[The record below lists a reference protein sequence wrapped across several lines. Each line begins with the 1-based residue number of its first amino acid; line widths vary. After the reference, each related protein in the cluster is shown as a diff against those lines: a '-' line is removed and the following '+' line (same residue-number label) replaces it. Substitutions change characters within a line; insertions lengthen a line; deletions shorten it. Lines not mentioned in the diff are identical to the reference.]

1 MPPALGEGEGLLESE
16 DAGVGETRRPLSEAP
31 PAGGLGVVAV
41 TVTSLCAGSL
51 LLPAFLFGSR
61 RAGIDG
67 NDGSEL
73 NEDNAENEDIELLE
87 PNQSKARR
95 LSRDGAEAPPFSGVE
110 DEGGE
115 EAEGGAFPLARSV
128 VLFPPVN
135 VGLLESRT
143 DCLSGLVSPPALGA
157 TVGRPFPSEGELWF
171 PFVALLLFV
180 AVDSVADMGISV

>member
-1 MPPALGEGEGLLESE
+1 M
-16 DAGVGETRRPLSEAP
+16 
-31 PAGGLGVVAV
+31 AV

-95 LSRDGAEAPPFSGVE
+95 LSRDGAEAPPFSGGE

-128 VLFPPVN
+128 APVN

-157 TVGRPFPSEGELWF
+157 TVGRPFPSEGELWI